1 MNEYLTPA
9 VCARRLGMTTGFIR
23 GEIHDARLKARI
35 FQREGKRRVYRIQQ
49 ADFDA
54 YVERYWSDVPRGTET
69 H

>member
-1 MNEYLTPA
+1 
-9 VCARRLGMTTGFIR
+9 MTTGFIR